1 VPSLQ
6 IHRNAP
12 RCFGRGICQSRQ
24 YCRLSQAE
32 YAFLILLQTEHR
44 SALFRRIWTWEF
56 RFVLTAEY
64 PICNDYFCA
73 MKRIFIARPFALFSP
88 FGSFYRREVAKN
100 LVFSAVIA
108 LKRKFFGR
116 LSAEMRILG

>member
-88 FGSFYRREVAKN
+88 FGSFYRREVARN

-108 LKRKFFGR
+108 LKRKFLDGLAQKCAF
-116 LSAEMRILG
+116 